1 MCRGSYRIEVIDVA
15 RLCGSVD
22 AFDDAEVALDAVR
35 ESDQRLLVGRTL
47 ACRDG
52 LLEAVELDQ
61 DGTLG
66 DSGVV
71 CGDPTATDEGPTA
84 PGPGGR
90 TGQLV
95 VCSQLVRVGNGAV

>member
-1 MCRGSYRIEVIDVA
+1 MTTQLSTPSTTGGQPR
-15 RLCGSVD
+15 SVG
-22 AFDDAEVALDAVR
+22 AFDDAEVALDAVG
-35 ESDQRLLVGRTL
+35 EGAQRLLVGLAL

-61 DGTLG
+61 DGALG

-71 CGDPTATDEGPTA
+71 GGDPAATDEGPA
-84 PGPGGR
+84 AAGLDGR

-95 VCSQLVRVGNGAV
+95 VGSQLLRIGNGAVD